1 MTEQP
6 TLWDDTEALLQTW
19 RHWQVAQGLSDRT
32 YTERDAV
39 MRHLF
44 EFTKATPR
52 TLAPF
57 HIIMYCG
64 RPDLSDASR
73 ASYHATIRAFC
84 AWMIRARVRDDD
96 PTSETPR
103 PKRPRTK
110 PRPLSFEAVRAVYA
124 AANRERTRA
133 YILLAVLSGMR
144 IHEVAKIRGEDID
157 LDRGTLVIEGKG
169 GVIEIVPLHDDLR
182 ALALRM
188 PRAGYW
194 FPAYTVEGCVG
205 RKAIYTAIKG
215 AMRRA
220 GYGHAKPH
228 MLRHSYGT
236 ELLGAG
242 ADLRVVQ
249 ELMRHADV
257 STTQLYTD
265 IHWSAKV
272 AAVSALSLG
281 LAA

>member
-1 MTEQP
+1 MTDQP
-6 TLWDDTEALLQTW
+6 TLWDDTDALLQTW
-19 RHWQVAQGLSDRT
+19 RGWQVAQGLSTRT
-32 YTERDAV
+32 WKERDAT

-44 EFTKATPR
+44 QTTGATPR

-84 AWMIRARVRDDD
+84 IWMVRARVRPDD
-96 PTSETPR
+96 PTHETPR
-103 PKRPRTK
+103 PKRPRSK
-110 PRPLSFEAVRAVYA
+110 PRPLSFEAVTAIHA
-124 AANRERTRA
+124 AANRARTRA
-133 YILLAVLSGMR
+133 YILLAVLQGMR

-157 LDRGTLVIEGKG
+157 LDRGTLYIDGKG
-169 GVIEIVPLHDDLR
+169 GAREIVPLHDDVR
-182 ALALRM
+182 ALALTM
-188 PRAGYW
+188 PRVGYW

-205 RKAIYTAIKG
+205 RKAVYAAIKG
-215 AMRRA
+215 AMTRA
-220 GYGHAKPH
+220 GYGHSKPH
-228 MLRHSYGT
+228 QLRHSYGT
-236 ELLGAG
+236 ELLARG

-265 IHWSAKV
+265 IHWDAKV
-272 AAVSALSLG
+272 EAVGRLSFG